1 MAVMSLNALLKVAC
15 LELYQALNKC
25 LRDVSHWG
33 TQSNAPNLKDV
44 HILISGACDYAMLH
58 ARGGVTVADGSK
70 AVTLSADLCPRVRK
84 GLGGWPGQ

>member
-58 ARGGVTVADGSK
+58 TQGVGLRLQMEVRLLLYQLTYARG
-70 AVTLSADLCPRVRK
+70 PI
-84 GLGGWPGQ
+84 